1 MAGDWIKI
9 ETALPHKPEVMQLAD
24 LLGIDELQVVGHLV
38 LFWSWVDGQMSS
50 ECPRVVATKRGLDRA
65 SCRQGFADALVKVGW
80 LEIDG
85 ASIQIP
91 NMDYHLSDSAKKR
104 ARDAKNKKR
113 RRNVVAERGQ
123 MSSQNE
129 DKPRTREEKRRE
141 EKNPSIYIPGEDVR
155 IPTIIDKPKI
165 TAAVGRWFEHINADD
180 THKQIVPNSPQEEA
194 TWRLVASW
202 GTPEAETV
210 AAIDAAI
217 AGQWLNL
224 RKPES
229 PRQSNGNRSNGNT
242 SGDFT
247 AEEKAW
253 AAEADA
259 KAAAAKTTTVKIS
272 DLDVPF

>member
-24 LLGIDELQVVGHLV
+24 ILDIDELQVVGHLV
-38 LFWSWVDGQMSS
+38 LFWTWVDGQMSS

-85 ASIQIP
+85 ANIQIP

-113 RRNVVAERGQ
+113 RRNVVTERGQ
-123 MSSQNE
+123 MSSQNA

-141 EKNPSIYIPGEDVR
+141 EKIEQPIYTPGEGIVIPDR
-155 IPTIIDKPKI
+155 INTPAIVD
-165 TAAVGRWFEHINADD
+165 AMGRWIAHINADD
-180 THKQIVPNSPQEEA
+180 THKSIPPNSPQEEA

-202 GTPEAETV
+202 GTPEPETV

-217 AGQWLNL
+217 AGQWSNL
-224 RKPES
+224 RKPEAPRAERGNGKPKS
-229 PRQSNGNRSNGNT
+229 PSIMDT
-242 SGDFT
+242 LDDMI
-247 AEEKAW
+247 EE
-253 AAEADA
+253 E
-259 KAAAAKTTTVKIS
+259 S
-272 DLDVPF
+272 RNEQF